1 MDETLMENRK
11 RSSNEVLLYS
21 LIFLLAF
28 LVRFLLLGKQP
39 LLDREA
45 TFAWQAWQI
54 WKGDAL
60 VIGNQ
65 VGYLSI
71 TKALFSVFGSGEF
84 LARSMPA
91 FVGSLIILIPFLTKD
106 RFGRLS
112 SLVLA
117 VGLALDPTLVVVSR
131 LAGSPLPAVVFLFLA
146 LIAFQVGHLPW
157 TLLLVFLGL
166 FSGPAFWFGITIL
179 AVTVLLSWMLGIFDP
194 GPYLKT
200 RMEMIL
206 IKDHPSRFQTRDFA
220 LPMLVVIIL
229 GSFFFTRLQGLSAWL
244 GSPAD
249 YFRSWFSLPA
259 ASYFQLL
266 ISLAVSSPLILIF
279 GGLGFYQAWKEDDR
293 LGKIASIWF
302 GIALLLLL
310 LYSGRQS
317 TDLMWLIVPLW
328 LGAARELIRIFNLAE
343 WNWPVYVL
351 GALTGILVIMN
362 WLTFT
367 GMIFQVG
374 NQQAGLLQWGL
385 IGASLALVILAVT
398 IVASEWGW
406 PSAKMGFSLGAAG
419 MLLIFTLAVMAQG
432 AYLSSGDPRS
442 LWSDGS
448 GSGQMDLLLDTVGEI
463 SVSQTG
469 RWDSL
474 QVGVVDASDNLR
486 WVLRGL
492 NEVEIIEAYQSEF
505 LPPILITSQ
514 LDQYLVPL
522 ESYRGQ
528 DFVSRTKRG
537 WQGLLPP
544 DWISWIA
551 FRDGPIEFEHIILWV
566 RGDILVGE
574 DQGIE

>member
-1 MDETLMENRK
+1 MENRK